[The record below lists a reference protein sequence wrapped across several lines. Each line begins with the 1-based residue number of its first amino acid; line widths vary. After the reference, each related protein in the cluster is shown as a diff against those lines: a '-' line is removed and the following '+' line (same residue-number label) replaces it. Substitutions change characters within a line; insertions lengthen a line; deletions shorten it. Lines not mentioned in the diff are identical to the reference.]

1 MATGARVDPTFLL
14 GVSGVTE
21 LVLVRHAKQA
31 VSDNFLDQTVG
42 DLHDPPLAEVGQRQA
57 KAVAA
62 ALTSTGQAIDAVYCS
77 VSQRAR
83 DTAAAIASD
92 AGLDAITVD
101 GIEEIGFFRDLP
113 PDQTPLEALGEA
125 RFHGFQ
131 RHWARTRRWDAWPAS
146 EPGSEFC
153 SRVID
158 GLEGLIA
165 AHPGQRVVVVTHGG
179 SINAFVGDILGT
191 RDDMFF
197 TPAHASITR
206 VRAKHDRRVVST
218 LNELQ
223 HLSGPDDLLTF

>member
-1 MATGARVDPTFLL
+1 MATTARVDPTFLL
-14 GVSGVTE
+14 GVGGVTE

-31 VSDNFLDQTVG
+31 VGDNFLAQKVG
-42 DLHDPPLAEVGQRQA
+42 ELHDPPLAEIGQRQA

-62 ALTSTGQAIDAVYCS
+62 ALAGEAIDAVYCS

-83 DTAAAIASD
+83 DTAAAIAAD
-92 AGLDAITVD
+92 AGLRAVEVE

-113 PDQTPLEALGEA
+113 PDQTPLEALGEV
-125 RFHGFQ
+125 RFRGFQ
-131 RHWARTRRWDAWPAS
+131 RHWARTRRFDAWPAS
-146 EPGSEFC
+146 EPRAEFR

-158 GLEGLIA
+158 ALEGLVA

-179 SINAFVGDILGT
+179 TINAYAGDILGT

-206 VRAKHDRRVVST
+206 VRAKHDRRVVAT

>member
-1 MATGARVDPTFLL
+1 MAAARVDPTFLL

-31 VSDNFLDQTVG
+31 VGDNFLAQKVG
-42 DLHDPPLAEVGQRQA
+42 ELHDPPLAEVGQRQA
-57 KAVAA
+57 KAVAS
-62 ALTSTGQAIDAVYCS
+62 ALAGTGIDAVYSS

-83 DTAAAIASD
+83 DTAAAIAAD
-92 AGLDAITVD
+92 AGLDVTVVD

-113 PDQTPLEALGEA
+113 PDQTPLEALGEV

-146 EPGSEFC
+146 ESGAEFR

-158 GLEGLIA
+158 GLEGVIA
-165 AHPGQRVVVVTHGG
+165 AHAGQRVVVVSHGG

-191 RDDMFF
+191 NDDMFF

-206 VRAKHDRRVVST
+206 VRAKHDRRVVVT